1 MTSPETATP
10 QILELREVS
19 KSFGRLQV
27 LTNLSFS
34 LRGGEALGVLG
45 PNGAGKTTMLNLI
58 SGDLS
63 VGSGQILFRG
73 VDITRAPA
81 PVRCHRGIGRTYQ
94 IPRPFVGMTVF
105 ENVLVGATYG
115 RGPERRDHDAHAV
128 CREVLQLT
136 GLLERADVLAGNL
149 GLLER
154 KRLELARALATRP
167 SLLLLDEIAG
177 GLMEPEVHA
186 LLEMIAEIRSRRITI
201 IWIEHIVHALVSAVD
216 RILAINFGVKLVE
229 GQPQE
234 VLASREFQEVY
245 LGVD

>member
-1 MTSPETATP
+1 MTHEMAAAPP
-10 QILELREVS
+10 ILEVREVS

-27 LTNLSFS
+27 LAQLSFN
-34 LRGGEALGVLG
+34 LGEGEALGILG

-58 SGDLS
+58 AGDLQA
-63 VGSGQILFRG
+63 GSGQVLFRR
-73 VDITRAPA
+73 VDITREPA
-81 PVRCHRGIGRTYQ
+81 PNRCRRGIGRTYQ

-105 ENVLVGATYG
+105 ENVLVGAMYG
-115 RGPERRDHDAHAV
+115 RGPERRDQDTPEL

-136 GLLERADVLAGNL
+136 DLLERADLLAGNL

-154 KRLELARALATRP
+154 KRLELARALATLP

-177 GLMEPEVHA
+177 GLTEPEVHA
-186 LLEMIAEIRSRRITI
+186 LLGVIAEIRARRVTI
-201 IWIEHIVHALVSAVD
+201 IWIEHIVHALASAVD

-229 GQPQE
+229 GLPQE

-245 LGVD
+245 LGVG